1 MVSRLQHLQKEAIIG
16 LFGITTGREV
26 FIFFLSC
33 VFITLVAYSAWMA
46 IVCDKLIDLGDDNEE
61 SCLNPDIPNP
71 TTACLQTSISQ
82 TGAPIPGCKRNPHA
96 GPGLPP
102 CVFNDTI
109 CGANRSLVETL
120 RIMVITVLSVS
131 IFVILYFLTA
141 WEECRKF
148 IKLGAPYISPIAFI
162 VILSLLLAWF
172 PVCDQTGSA
181 GAPQITT
188 TTKSEEY
195 GLRTGIIIVL
205 TFTCVYL
212 CIGLVYLFK

>member
-33 VFITLVAYSAWMA
+33 VFITLVAYSSWMA

-61 SCLNPDIPNP
+61 SCLNPTPLDLTQHRPCEVQGCSTNPN
-71 TTACLQTSISQ
+71 
-82 TGAPIPGCKRNPHA
+82 A
-96 GPGLPP
+96 GPRAPGVQP
-102 CVFNDTI
+102 CMFDGTI
-109 CGANRSLVETL
+109 CGANRNLVETL
-120 RIMVITVLSVS
+120 RIMVVTLLSVS

-141 WEECRKF
+141 WEDFRKF
-148 IKLGAPYISPIAFI
+148 IKIAGPYITP
-162 VILSLLLAWF
+162 VIFLVVLSLLLAWF
-172 PVCDQTGSA
+172 PNCDQDGQYTS
-181 GAPQITT
+181 IS
-188 TTKSEEY
+188 TKSEQY

-205 TFTCVYL
+205 TFSCVYL

>member
-33 VFITLVAYSAWMA
+33 IFITLVAYSSWMA
-46 IVCDKLIDLGDDNEE
+46 IVCDKLIDLGDENEE
-61 SCLNPDIPNP
+61 SCLNPTPIDLRQRGLCVVQGCSKNPN
-71 TTACLQTSISQ
+71 
-82 TGAPIPGCKRNPHA
+82 A
-96 GPGLPP
+96 GPSGIQP
-102 CVFNDTI
+102 CLFDDTI
-109 CGANRSLVETL
+109 CGANRNLIETL
-120 RIMVITVLSVS
+120 RIMVITLLSVS

-148 IKLGAPYISPIAFI
+148 IKLGSPYIVPIAFI
-162 VILSLLLAWF
+162 VVLSLLLAWF
-172 PVCDQTGSA
+172 PVCDQVNSP
-181 GAPQITT
+181 GATQIPLN
-188 TTKSEEY
+188 TKSEEY

-205 TFTCVYL
+205 TFSCVYL